1 MSKSKTYTVQFKR
14 KRNQK
19 TDYKKRLK
27 YLKSEKTRI
36 VVRTSTNSIIIQA
49 IDFQENGDKILST
62 VHSKDLQKLGWK
74 YNCGNIPSAYL
85 TGFYFGIKNKDKI
98 KEAIIDLGLKSI
110 TKGDRSSTIIK
121 GIVDSGLKIPY
132 SDKLFPKEE
141 KINGTTIVEY
151 AKSLSN
157 DKEKYEKQFSKYLK
171 NNLNPENIK
180 QDFDKTKELIL
191 SNKK

>member
-62 VHSKDLQKLGWK
+62 VH
-74 YNCGNIPSAYL
+74 
-85 TGFYFGIKNKDKI
+85 
-98 KEAIIDLGLKSI
+98 
-110 TKGDRSSTIIK
+110 
-121 GIVDSGLKIPY
+121 
-132 SDKLFPKEE
+132 
-141 KINGTTIVEY
+141 
-151 AKSLSN
+151 
-157 DKEKYEKQFSKYLK
+157 
-171 NNLNPENIK
+171 
-180 QDFDKTKELIL
+180 
-191 SNKK
+191 